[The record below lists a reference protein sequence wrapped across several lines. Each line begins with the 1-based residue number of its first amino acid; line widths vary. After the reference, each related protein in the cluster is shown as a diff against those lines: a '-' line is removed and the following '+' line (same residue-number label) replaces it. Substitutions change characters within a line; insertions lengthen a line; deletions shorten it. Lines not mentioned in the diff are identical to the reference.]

1 MCQKETFL
9 QGVSAA
15 DTLPRF
21 SAGFPV
27 FLYNIYSLLFNI
39 YLISCHIYLILF
51 RDSLSSFQ
59 CVPSFLLLF
68 CIYFILFHIYLIF
81 HQDSVPDFVV
91 CVCVCARARVC
102 VRVCTYTVLHTHTT
116 AHTHR
121 HKYTHGHLFVSLHFV
136 PYGTERE
143 RGREGERDA
152 DTCSYRLIS
161 SLMASA
167 PFLEARACILLSI
180 IASQSLYCLVYVC
193 VCVCV
198 CVRIY
203 VYSNTY
209 IRVFIMANQRP

>member
-27 FLYNIYSLLFNI
+27 FLYNIYLLLFNI

-51 RDSLSSFQ
+51 RDSLSSFL

-81 HQDSVPDFVV
+81 HQDSVPD
-91 CVCVCARARVC
+91 
-102 VRVCTYTVLHTHTT
+102 L
-116 AHTHR
+116 
-121 HKYTHGHLFVSLHFV
+121 
-136 PYGTERE
+136 
-143 RGREGERDA
+143 
-152 DTCSYRLIS
+152 
-161 SLMASA
+161 
-167 PFLEARACILLSI
+167 
-180 IASQSLYCLVYVC
+180 C

-198 CVRIY
+198 FVRARARACVCVHTHTTTHRQTQIHTRTPIRIA
-203 VYSNTY
+203 S
-209 IRVFIMANQRP
+209 FRPLWHREREREGGRERRRHLFVSPHFVLDGICAIFGG